1 VLQKTG
7 NIAAVMSTMG
17 HSDVKTAMMY
27 QQSQMNIVREAIN
40 AQGIS
45 GHVLVRRPEIGIT
58 AKRDHPA
65 ILSSAVPDAL
75 NDRLTCI
82 EGAPLFYRLSTA
94 EWTSILSIARERRFS
109 SQKVIFGEGDPA
121 CCIFVHAS
129 GPREAN
135 PTQPVGRMK

>member
-17 HSDVKTAMMY
+17 HSDVKTAMVY
-27 QQSQMNIVREAIN
+27 QQPQMNIVREAIN

-65 ILSSAVPDAL
+65 ILSSAVPDASFERPANL
-75 NDRLTCI
+75 YRRCPTLLPSFNGRMDLDT
-82 EGAPLFYRLSTA
+82 FYR
-94 EWTSILSIARERRFS
+94 ARAALLEPESDLR
-109 SQKVIFGEGDPA
+109 
-121 CCIFVHAS
+121 
-129 GPREAN
+129 
-135 PTQPVGRMK
+135 